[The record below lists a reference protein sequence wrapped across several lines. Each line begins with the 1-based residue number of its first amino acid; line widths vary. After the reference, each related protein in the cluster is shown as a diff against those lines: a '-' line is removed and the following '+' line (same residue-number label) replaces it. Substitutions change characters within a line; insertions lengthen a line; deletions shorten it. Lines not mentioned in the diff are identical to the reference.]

1 MVGAIACLLVS
12 VILCWAVGIFLVLP
26 AGSTGW
32 AIALL
37 VVAWVAIIGWVVAVE
52 RVGRSLLGWAA
63 GLILF
68 ATASLTIAYLVDL
81 IDLEAGY
88 IPFAVGNT
96 LAVLLVMLGEAEIRL
111 LQRISSNR
119 AVGVVTG
126 VAIVSLTLGWI
137 VGFTHAIRR

>member
-1 MVGAIACLLVS
+1 M
-12 VILCWAVGIFLVLP
+12 P
-26 AGSTGW
+26 AGSPGW

-37 VVAWVAIIGWVVAVE
+37 FIAWASVMSWVVAVA

-68 ATASLTIAYLVDL
+68 AAVSITIADLVEL

-96 LAVLLVMLGEAEIRL
+96 LAILLVMLGEAEIRL

-119 AVGVVTG
+119 AVAVVTG
-126 VAIVSLTLGWI
+126 VAIASLTLGWV
-137 VGFTHAIRR
+137 VGVTHAIRQ

>member
-1 MVGAIACLLVS
+1 MS
-12 VILCWAVGIFLVLP
+12 
-26 AGSTGW
+26 
-32 AIALL
+32 
-37 VVAWVAIIGWVVAVE
+37 WVVAVA

-68 ATASLTIAYLVDL
+68 AAVSITIADLVEL

-96 LAVLLVMLGEAEIRL
+96 LAILLVMLGEAEIRL

-119 AVGVVTG
+119 AVAVVTG
-126 VAIVSLTLGWI
+126 VAIASLTLGWV
-137 VGFTHAIRR
+137 VGVTHAIRQ